1 MSTTDEEPCIRPGK
15 RLKRCVESE
24 SEEED
29 ILDVVPDEVS
39 PPVTPPTVEPTPD
52 RGAVLLHEKFDL
64 THKTILAIVKHLGGP
79 KPEDRAEVS
88 SNLLRG
94 RFRGSQ
100 SYSFPYPGWD
110 PRLKHY
116 QLAGVHWMLT
126 LHSLGVNG
134 ILADEMG
141 LGKTA
146 QSCAFLALLFEKKL
160 VQHPAIVCCPATL
173 IDNWLKELETW
184 GKGLRVLKWHGP
196 KETKFRAIEVFESG
210 TDVDVVL
217 TSFQTLSASWDR
229 NMFFKGKQFSY
240 LVVDEA
246 HLLKNAD
253 SQMYRNL
260 NQGLRFQNRLLL
272 TGSPVQNSV
281 SELRNLLLF
290 LMSDRMTPADL
301 DLLLKYFSKHDTIA
315 HPLTGLGS
323 EVISPVDSPSVA
335 LQGSL
340 TTMARTRKRSR
351 PAVPEV
357 ECLQLLVSPFI
368 LRRLKSDVLFD
379 LPAKHLRV
387 ERCEMEGRQLQLY
400 REAIMSVSGDL
411 TQSIAQM
418 MPKARRKADENEAAV
433 PKTFVRSLC
442 HRLRRICNH
451 SLLYRGYFTPDQYS
465 RLVDHYHR
473 HVPGFA
479 DKPREKVEEFLKGWS
494 DFEIHIEAKEH
505 GLDEFIIPLDGLLSG
520 AKIQSLLP
528 IVDEITLQG
537 RKALIFSQFTTFLD
551 LIEEVLLLH
560 RPDVGFFR
568 LDGNTEIGLRQDMV
582 DTFDV
587 NKHISLFL
595 LSTRAGGVGLNLTA
609 ADTVILMDQDYNP
622 HNDRQAEDRV
632 HRLGQTSEVTVI
644 RLCCKGTLEESILRV
659 RFEGRSDAVLSTK
672 ARSGS
677 GFRWVS

>member
-24 SEEED
+24 SEEEEEV
-29 ILDVVPDEVS
+29 LGVVSDKVS
-39 PPVTPPTVEPTPD
+39 PPVTPPPMEPTPD

-64 THKTILAIVKHLGGP
+64 THNTILAIVKHLGGP
-79 KPEDRAEVS
+79 KPDDRAEVS

-94 RFRGSQ
+94 RFRGAQ

-260 NQGLRFQNRLLL
+260 NQGVRFQNRLLL

-340 TTMARTRKRSR
+340 TTMARTRKRCR

-357 ECLQLLVSPFI
+357 ECLQLLVSPYI

-387 ERCEMEGRQLQLY
+387 ERCEMVGRQLQLY

-418 MPKARRKADENEAAV
+418 MPKVRRKPDENEAAV

-451 SLLYRGYFTPDQYS
+451 SLLYRGYFTVDQYR
-465 RLVDHYHR
+465 RLVDHYHQ
-473 HVPGFA
+473 HVTGFA

-528 IVDEITLQG
+528 IVDEITGQG

-659 RFEGRSDAVLSTK
+659 RYEGSI
-672 ARSGS
+672 
-677 GFRWVS
+677 